1 MKRISLIVCTLNRAT
16 SLDGALRHFALAIG
30 TRRNIEVV
38 IIDNGSED
46 NTKDVIVQWA
56 SSVSFPVKYAYVGTK
71 GLSVARNIAI
81 SASSGDL
88 LVFTDD
94 DCHMDRDFFTCLE
107 RHYEGDAVPVMRG
120 GRVELG
126 DPSDMPFTI
135 KTDIVPEQM
144 NDVHFP
150 GGFVIG
156 ANMVIPRAII
166 EDVGLFDE
174 RFGAGAYLK
183 AAEDTDYI
191 HRVYRKGYRVEYQ
204 PDFLVHHFHGRKTL
218 NDIKKLHEQYN
229 IGNGALY
236 AKHCTD
242 LKLLRHFYWDC
253 RKAVKGVAP
262 HEGIDLSSRAV
273 VVGNIKGV
281 FKYVYLSVRAYG
293 RRILTVM
300 RHAPAGEEVVLQFGP
315 QLHAA

>member
-1 MKRISLIVCTLNRAT
+1 
-16 SLDGALRHFALAIG
+16 
-30 TRRNIEVV
+30 
-38 IIDNGSED
+38 
-46 NTKDVIVQWA
+46 
-56 SSVSFPVKYAYVGTK
+56 
-71 GLSVARNIAI
+71 
-81 SASSGDL
+81 
-88 LVFTDD
+88 
-94 DCHMDRDFFTCLE
+94 
-107 RHYEGDAVPVMRG
+107 MRG

-135 KTDIVPEQM
+135 KTDILPEQM

-191 HRVYRKGYRVEYQ
+191 HRVYRKGYKIEYQ
-204 PDFLVHHFHGRKTL
+204 PDLVVHHFHGRKTL
-218 NDIKKLHEQYN
+218 DEVRKLHAQYN

-253 RKAVKGVAP
+253 RKAIKGVAP
-262 HEGIDLSSRAV
+262 HEGIDLSPRAV
-273 VVGNIKGV
+273 VVGNMKGA
-281 FKYVYLSVRAYG
+281 FKYACLSVRAG
-293 RRILTVM
+293 IRSTLTAL
-300 RHAPAGEEVVLQFGP
+300 RETPTQKEVVLHFGP
-315 QLHAA
+315 QLHTA